1 MRFLEARSPE
11 NAEVVILGAPFENSS
26 SYRKGSALGPQAI
39 RRASQSIESY
49 SAIFDAD
56 LRDIPLGDAG
66 DLPLSDKV
74 EEALEQIANA
84 VERFLRAGRRIVVLG
99 GDHSVTIGVIV
110 GVRRIVPQVQV
121 TVLDAHSDWRDQ
133 YQGSRYSHACTVRRL
148 WELVEGRVWVAGTR
162 SFVGNEDRSRY
173 VTIEELLAKLDPSRP
188 TYLSIDM
195 DALDPSLCPG
205 VGNPEPGGL
214 HYQQVI
220 DFFRALSSFPLVG
233 MDVVEVHPPYD
244 PAEITAVTAAKL
256 VQEGILAFW
265 GKLPE
270 QRTHER

>member
-11 NAEVVILGAPFENSS
+11 NAEVVILGAPFENAS

-66 DLPLSDKV
+66 DLPLSDTV
-74 EEALEQIANA
+74 EEALEQIASA
-84 VERFLRAGRRIVVLG
+84 VEQFLRAGRRIVVLG

-110 GVRRIVPQVQV
+110 GVRRVVPQVQV
-121 TVLDAHSDWRDQ
+121 AVLDAHSDWRDQ
-133 YQGSRYSHACTVRRL
+133 YQGSRYSHACTIRRL

-173 VTIEELLAKLDPSRP
+173 VTVEELLAKLDPSRP

-214 HYQQVI
+214 RYEQVI

-233 MDVVEVHPPYD
+233 MDVVEVHPLYD

-265 GKLPE
+265 GKSSA
-270 QRTHER
+270 